1 MDSWNQGGQRIWRD
15 DSKTEKEDF
24 ISIGGYSEY
33 GGNPRK

>member
-1 MDSWNQGGQRIWRD
+1 MDSWNQGGQRIWRE